1 MCGPATRVAV
11 WLKNW
16 RKELGDQT
24 FARQKAPLRLRYAIE
39 DVTPQRPT
47 ATTHPA
53 RNPSED
59 RSFGGGRLRNLGV
72 AVGVSSE
79 LRCCVCRLP

>member
-1 MCGPATRVAV
+1 LA
-11 WLKNW
+11 
-16 RKELGDQT
+16 KELGDQT

-39 DVTPQRPT
+39 KSDVEESRP
-47 ATTHPA
+47 
-53 RNPSED
+53 ED
-59 RSFGGGRLRNLGV
+59 RSFGGRLRNLGV